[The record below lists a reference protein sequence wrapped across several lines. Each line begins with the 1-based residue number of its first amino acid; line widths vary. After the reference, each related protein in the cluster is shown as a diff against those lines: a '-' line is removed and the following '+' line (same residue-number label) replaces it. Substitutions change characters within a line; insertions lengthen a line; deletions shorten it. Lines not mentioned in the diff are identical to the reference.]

1 MQKRVN
7 PVFSFLTM
15 NRTKNIIIAI
25 ILVVITVS
33 MLSETAFAATQAA
46 EYLCDLGVSFYKRG
60 RYEEAL
66 TEFKKAL
73 LIDPENKIALNYI
86 DNIFNT
92 PPAPAENKPLEN
104 YKPIVRDNIENSGGY
119 NESTVRE
126 NTEYSEYS
134 DRYYQ
139 SSVPESVSSRDQV
152 MLSALNSRNSIQP
165 QDKCTQ
171 DKCVEETP
179 FKNADK
185 GNFGA
190 YDIHGD
196 ISLGI
201 GFTSDDFIWKDANAD
216 KIGVPREK
224 NWRYLWGD
232 DKHNTYDKKIYDR
245 LNLDIETKYDSPWN
259 AFMEVTV
266 DPWTFVSKKEVTS
279 YNTLNNDYVDMH
291 FKYWSADGRTINE
304 VYRSNYGNI
313 INLKQDKVIDGKTT
327 LITPT
332 GLTNWGPFSQIE
344 EQNLKME
351 YRPLRKLWINYI
363 DDDYTLKIFPISD
376 QFEALTTDDPL
387 RLSDNR
393 QYWEEGAWL
402 DEYEPSRT
410 FYPNSG
416 LKPIKHGRWIRRM
429 SFFTKDSSDDYPH
442 RLTFLRGA
450 TFKTKTDSYS
460 FQATAATPMSLW
472 DNYDNS
478 NSINYADRLKI
489 PLNEDLDIGM
499 VNTVKLGLNKGT
511 LEAQN
516 EVTAFDLDYKLDC
529 NTVFSTEAAGSYT
542 RIGEDPGFYTVYYGL
557 AGKAAVKYDES
568 KLKKGGLYKSEVYA
582 AHMGNKFFPGLSN
595 YRYTRSDD
603 PTFSRN
609 INFDEIGDI
618 NVPLLWGDG
627 MDRARNA
634 LGFKFNVKGFDER
647 LDNDIKYRNVHED
660 TGKYVESVLRA
671 ESTYK
676 ATPRLTTK
684 LLGYYQHLPKTHA
697 NKDPLLYLKTMY
709 ALTDYFSDE
718 DAHPDNIMVVDDK
731 DPSIGAFGAGAHY
744 YLIEECLAIEG
755 IYQRTND
762 PMDFPR
768 GLLTDHNIENLTDD
782 GHLWDHVT
790 AFVYDQSFFDQ
801 PPYNYYNIARARLI
815 YTPNEKWEHIF
826 RFTYNENR
834 YASALNYNLNH
845 AGLETT
851 YKPND
856 KWSFWGSYIYSR
868 LIDVYKQNQYQKRS
882 GLSDDHH
889 NFFIGTEY
897 KLNKDEAFNLMFGE
911 FVGYKEPYQQGN
923 WCLSALDTQHIV
935 RASYRR
941 KF

>member
-1 MQKRVN
+1 MKN
-7 PVFSFLTM
+7 KKTLLIFLLFLISYSLFAEPAFS
-15 NRTKNIIIAI
+15 A
-25 ILVVITVS
+25 S
-33 MLSETAFAATQAA
+33 QAA
-46 EYLCDLGVSFYKRG
+46 EYLCDLGVSFYKRE

-73 LIDPENKIALNYI
+73 LLEPDNKIALNYI
-86 DNIFNT
+86 NNVFNR
-92 PPAPAENKPLEN
+92 PVQQAASPVEQPAKIIAPQVPILENK
-104 YKPIVRDNIENSGGY
+104 KV
-119 NESTVRE
+119 T
-126 NTEYSEYS
+126 T
-134 DRYYQ
+134 
-139 SSVPESVSSRDQV
+139 SRDQV
-152 MLSALNSRNSIQP
+152 ILSALNSYSPVQS
-165 QDKCTQ
+165 QDKSINQTLPIDQ
-171 DKCVEETP
+171 TDKAISYINSNT
-179 FKNADK
+179 AQ
-185 GNFGA
+185 GNFGVL
-190 YDIHGD
+190 DVHGD
-196 ISLGI
+196 IALGV

-232 DKHNTYDKKIYDR
+232 EKHNTYDKRIFDR
-245 LNLDIETKYDSPWN
+245 LNLDIETKYNSPWN
-259 AFMEVTV
+259 AFMEITV
-266 DPWTFVSKKEVTS
+266 DPWTFVSKKDVTS
-279 YNTLNNDYVDMH
+279 YSNVGGDFVDMR
-291 FKYWSADGRTINE
+291 FKYWSADRRTANE
-304 VYRSNYGNI
+304 VYRSNKGNI
-313 INLKQDKVIDGKTT
+313 INIKQNKVVDGKTS
-327 LITPT
+327 LINPT
-332 GLTNWGPFSQIE
+332 ALNDWFTDFNQIE
-344 EQNLKME
+344 QQKLKME

-393 QYWEEGAWL
+393 HYWEEGAWL
-402 DEYEPSRT
+402 DEYEPSRV
-410 FYPNSG
+410 FYPDSG
-416 LKPIKHGRWIRRM
+416 LKPIKRGRWIRRM

-460 FQATAATPMSLW
+460 FQATVATPMSLW
-472 DNYDNS
+472 DNYENS

-489 PLNEDLDIGM
+489 PLNEDLQVGM
-499 VNTVKLGLNKGT
+499 VNTVKLGLNKGS

-516 EVTAFDLDYKLDC
+516 EVTGLDLNYNLDC
-529 NTVFSTEAAGSYT
+529 NTVFSAEAAGSYT
-542 RIGEDPGFYTVYYGL
+542 RIGEDPGFYTVYHGL
-557 AGKAAVKYDES
+557 AGKAGVKYDES
-568 KLKKGGLYKSEVYA
+568 KEKKGGFYKSEVYA

-609 INFDEIGDI
+609 VYFDEIGDI
-618 NVPLLWGDG
+618 NIPLIWGDG

-634 LGFKFNVKGFDER
+634 LGLKFNIKGFDER

-660 TGKYVESVLRA
+660 TGKYVESVLRV

-676 ATPRLTTK
+676 ANPRLTTK

-697 NKDPLLYLKTMY
+697 NQDPLLYLKTMY
-709 ALTDYFSDE
+709 SLTDYFSDV
-718 DAHPDNIMVVDDK
+718 DAHPENSVIVDDK

-744 YLIEECLAIEG
+744 YLIEECLAVEG

-762 PMDFPR
+762 PLDFPR
-768 GLLTDHNIENLTDD
+768 GLLNDNYVTTETRD
-782 GHLWDHVT
+782 GHLWDKVSP
-790 AFVYDQSFFDQ
+790 FLYDQSFFST
-801 PPYNYYNIARARLI
+801 PPYRYYDIARTRLI

-851 YKPND
+851 YKPNE
-856 KWSFWGSYIYSR
+856 KWTFWGSYIYSR
-868 LIDVYKQNQYQKRS
+868 LIDVYKQNEHQKRA
-882 GLSDDHH
+882 GFSDDHH

-897 KLNKDEAFNLMFGE
+897 KLNKDEAFNLLYGE
-911 FVGYKEPYQQGN
+911 FVAYKEPFQQGN
-923 WCLSALDTQHIV
+923 WCLSSLDTQHIV
-935 RASYRR
+935 RVSYRR